1 MVCVG
6 GQGPLRV
13 EADRRRKPRR
23 EASQRRGRH
32 GRMDIDTGKVCG
44 PVADYRVKVVGARR
58 RHIRPP
64 RLVPAVA
71 PDRPVRMGPHE
82 FGDERQAVS
91 CRRRRAQVETGEHQ
105 PGRGEM
111 HMAVDERRRNEAA
124 VEIDDLGVGE
134 LGEADVVA
142 AQPHDGACA
151 DCHRG
156 GVRHGR
162 TVDPAALQKRR
173 QLSRACEAMPG
184 VRHPRC
190 RHRRRG
196 HPHWRRRRRRSLRR
210 RCSHRARPWTGHLL
224 PPRRR
229 SPR

>member
-1 MVCVG
+1 MRACARCSGSSRFRAAARTRWCASAVRGRCGSKPIVDESPG
-6 GQGPLRV
+6 V
-13 EADRRRKPRR
+13 RRRSAVDATAEWTSTRARYAGRSPTI
-23 EASQRRGRH
+23 ASRSSVLG
-32 GRMDIDTGKVCG
+32 
-44 PVADYRVKVVGARR
+44 GAKSG
-58 RHIRPP
+58 HPDSSQP
-64 RLVPAVA
+64 CA
-71 PDRPVRMGPHE
+71 PDRPVRIGPHE
-82 FGDERQAVS
+82 FGDEREAVS
-91 CRRRRAQVETGEHQ
+91 CRSRRAQVETGEHQ

-162 TVDPAALQKRR
+162 TVDPAALQKRG

-184 VRHPRC
+184 VRHLRC

-196 HPHWRRRRRRSLRR
+196 HHRWRRRRRR
-210 RCSHRARPWTGHLL
+210 
-224 PPRRR
+224 
-229 SPR
+229 